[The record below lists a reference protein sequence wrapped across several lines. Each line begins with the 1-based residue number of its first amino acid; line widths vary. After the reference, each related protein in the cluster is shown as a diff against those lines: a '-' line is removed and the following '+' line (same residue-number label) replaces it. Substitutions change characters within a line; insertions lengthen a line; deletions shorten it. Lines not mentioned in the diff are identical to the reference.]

1 MILMAVS
8 AKGFPIEGEMNL
20 LGCYEAAVN
29 IMGSKKKKKITLTN
43 SRSTA
48 KTYRSSLKE
57 IK

>member
-29 IMGSKKKKKITLTN
+29 IMGSKKKKKNHLN
-43 SRSTA
+43 
-48 KTYRSSLKE
+48 KFKE
-57 IK
+57 YSKDIQKLLERN